1 MKILS
6 YDPTWRLPEKTLVK
20 IYKSLIRSIL
30 DYSSFIINSISNS
43 YRKTLEAI
51 QNNTLRIIFKTTWET
66 TSTSELRQRVKVC
79 SIEDRLNIL
88 NEKYFE
94 NALLTSNPL
103 VQILIENYLTFRDNI
118 NRNSLAAKTILCHH
132 DSIKEYFQHL
142 SQPQLLKTV

>member
-1 MKILS
+1 MKLMKILS

-51 QNNTLRIIFKTTWET
+51 QNNTLRIIFKTTCET
-66 TSTSELRQRVKVC
+66 TSTSELRQRAKVC
-79 SIEDRLNIL
+79 SIEDRFNIL

-94 NALLTSNPL
+94 SLSTNSNRKL
-103 VQILIENYLTFRDNI
+103 FD
-118 NRNSLAAKTILCHH
+118 
-132 DSIKEYFQHL
+132 DSR
-142 SQPQLLKTV
+142 